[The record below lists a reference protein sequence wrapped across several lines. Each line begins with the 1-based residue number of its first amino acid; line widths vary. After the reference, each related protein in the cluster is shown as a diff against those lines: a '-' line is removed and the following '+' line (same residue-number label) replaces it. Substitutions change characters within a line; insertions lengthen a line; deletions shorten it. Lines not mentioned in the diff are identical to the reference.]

1 MDIWG
6 FQKGLN
12 HYYLA
17 FVHEKRREEIE
28 AATEANEVEV
38 DLVVRKWSSIS
49 RSR

>member
-28 AATEANEVEV
+28 AIAAANEVGAKMEFHF
-38 DLVVRKWSSIS
+38 KEQMNGA
-49 RSR
+49 

>member
-28 AATEANEVEV
+28 AATANEVEV